1 MMVGAGVGLYPA
13 LLPSIGNPALDLT
26 IARSRTGMYEL
37 QVGSIWWGFGMLL
50 ALGYF
55 VVVYRM
61 FRGKVDVHSDG
72 YGH

>member
-1 MMVGAGVGLYPA
+1 
-13 LLPSIGNPALDLT
+13 LPSIANPAMDLT
-26 IARSRTGMYEL
+26 IDRARTGAYAL

-55 VVVYRM
+55 VVAYRM
-61 FRGKVDVHSDG
+61 FRGKVDIHSGG